1 MVALRVGVVGHWLE
15 LVGDLL
21 LCRDQHVILI
31 VGGTPVV
38 RVEVHDE
45 GGDVRGF
52 SAYLGDAPRDDLVND
67 QPPIYLSDSGQSPE
81 QGDGHGECYPL
92 GLFRI

>member
-1 MVALRVGVVGHWLE
+1 MVALRAGVVGHRLE

-31 VGGTPVV
+31 NCGASVV
-38 RVEVHDE
+38 RIEVHDE

-52 SAYLGDAPRDDLVND
+52 PAYLGDSPRHNFVID
-67 QPPIYLSDSGQSPE
+67 
-81 QGDGHGECYPL
+81 
-92 GLFRI
+92 